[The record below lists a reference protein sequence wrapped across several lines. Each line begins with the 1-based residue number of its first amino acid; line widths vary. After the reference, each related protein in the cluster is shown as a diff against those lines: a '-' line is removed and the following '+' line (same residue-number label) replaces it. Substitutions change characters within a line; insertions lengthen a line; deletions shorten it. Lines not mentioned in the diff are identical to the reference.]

1 MSSILDFHPTPNS
14 TEAVVHLS
22 EDEIDDQL
30 IGDLA
35 AAPAAHLDACALC
48 THRVAQAKDPIA
60 SFQSLTL
67 AWSERRSATLPVPN
81 RSTNRPLWQ
90 RRAAWV
96 TACSALAIGIAFT
109 NVGRQ
114 ASLTP
119 GLHVAQVQPA
129 VPQATAVVSAAAVAP
144 ATSDTAASPAEQISA
159 DNQMLQAIDAE
170 IRTVPNSSATLGL
183 DPVSDHSNRP
193 LATTSLQD

>member
-1 MSSILDFHPTPNS
+1 MSSILDFHPIPNP

-48 THRVAQAKDPIA
+48 THRVTQAKDPIS
-60 SFQSLTL
+60 SFQSLTM
-67 AWSERRSATLPVPN
+67 AWSERQSATLPVPN
-81 RSTNRPLWQ
+81 RLMKRALWQ
-90 RRAAWV
+90 RRGAWV

-109 NVGRQ
+109 SVGHR
-114 ASLTP
+114 AFLTP
-119 GLHVAQVQPA
+119 GLHAARVQPA
-129 VPQATAVVSAAAVAP
+129 APQAAAVVP
-144 ATSDTAASPAEQISA
+144 ASAVVLASSDTAASPAEQISA

-170 IRTVPNSSATLGL
+170 IQTAPNSPAALGL
-183 DPVSDHSNRP
+183 APVSDHSNWP
-193 LATTSLQD
+193 PTATSLQD

>member
-1 MSSILDFHPTPNS
+1 MSSILNFHPIPNS
-14 TEAVVHLS
+14 TKAIVHLS

-60 SFQSLTL
+60 SFQSLTM
-67 AWSERRSATLPVPN
+67 AWSERRSATLPIPN
-81 RSTNRPLWQ
+81 RSMNRPLWQ

-109 NVGRQ
+109 NVGHRAALPVDRQ
-114 ASLTP
+114 LSQ
-119 GLHVAQVQPA
+119 GQPSQLA
-129 VPQATAVVSAAAVAP
+129 APQAAAV
-144 ATSDTAASPAEQISA
+144 DQASRNTVTPPAEQISA
-159 DNQMLQAIDAE
+159 DNQMLQAIDDE
-170 IRTVPNSSATLGL
+170 IHTAPNSPAALGL
-183 DPVSDHSNRP
+183 APVSDHSISP
-193 LATTSLQD
+193 PATTSLQD